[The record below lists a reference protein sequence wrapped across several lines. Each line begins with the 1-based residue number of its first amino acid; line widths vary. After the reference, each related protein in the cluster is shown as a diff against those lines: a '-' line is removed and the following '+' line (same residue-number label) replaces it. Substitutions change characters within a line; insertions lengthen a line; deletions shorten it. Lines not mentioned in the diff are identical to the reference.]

1 MNPLPK
7 PVKSPCI
14 SVCALDEDDVCTGCQ
29 RTAVEITQWG
39 RMSDE
44 QRRDVLRL
52 AHQRAVAQGLMLP
65 SL

>member
-65 SL
+65 GV

>member
-1 MNPLPK
+1 MTSLPK

-14 SVCALDEDDVCTGCQ
+14 SVCALDDQDVCTGCQ

-39 RMSDE
+39 RMSDD

-65 SL
+65 SV

>member
-1 MNPLPK
+1 MNPLAK

-39 RMSDE
+39 RMNDD

-52 AHQRAVAQGLMLP
+52 AHERAVAQGLMLP
-65 SL
+65 GV

>member
-14 SVCALDEDDVCTGCQ
+14 SVCALDDQDVCTGCQ

-39 RMSDE
+39 RMSDD

-65 SL
+65 SV

>member
-14 SVCALDEDDVCTGCQ
+14 SVCALDDQDVCTGCQ

-65 SL
+65 SV

>member
-1 MNPLPK
+1 MTSLPK

-14 SVCALDEDDVCTGCQ
+14 SVCALDDQDVCTGCQ

-65 SL
+65 SV

>member
-14 SVCALDEDDVCTGCQ
+14 SVCALDDQDVCTGCQ

>member
-14 SVCALDEDDVCTGCQ
+14 SVCALDEGDVCTGCQ

-65 SL
+65 SV

>member
-14 SVCALDEDDVCTGCQ
+14 SVCALDKQDVCTGCQ

-39 RMSDE
+39 RMSDD

-52 AHQRAVAQGLMLP
+52 THQRALAQGLVFRGG
-65 SL
+65 

>member
-7 PVKSPCI
+7 AVKSPCI

-65 SL
+65 SV

>member
-65 SL
+65 SV

>member
-14 SVCALDEDDVCTGCQ
+14 SVCALDEQDVCTGCQ

-39 RMSDE
+39 RMSDD

-52 AHQRAVAQGLMLP
+52 THQRALAQGLVFP
-65 SL
+65 GG